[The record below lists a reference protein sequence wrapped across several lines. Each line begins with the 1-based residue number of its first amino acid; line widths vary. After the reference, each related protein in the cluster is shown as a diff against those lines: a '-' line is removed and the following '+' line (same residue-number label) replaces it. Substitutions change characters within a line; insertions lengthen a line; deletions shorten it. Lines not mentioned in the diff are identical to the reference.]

1 VLQPEAILAWY
12 GDGWLQSGLLGIS
25 DKDLKSSVEWPS
37 LEFIKL
43 TAGLTNRNYLFSLA
57 DKKFVL
63 RIAADNSDEL
73 SLDRSSEYCIHQHA
87 AEAGL
92 VSPILFRHESDDF
105 WLREFIVGEELNQ
118 QALTASVLQSVSAA
132 FDTLH
137 ADQSLQSVPQL
148 DLLSKASAY
157 WRMIDS
163 SDSRVDGEADFQPL
177 RTRITELL
185 QCAFEQPRLALCH
198 LDPTL
203 NNWIQSEN
211 GLQLLDWEYAA
222 LANPLLDYA
231 AFVQGAEL
239 DQQQQE
245 QLLHGL
251 VYSDQDWQ
259 LAQKQMQALSLLWY
273 KAQKLISAEEFKQQC
288 QALIKY

>member
-1 VLQPEAILAWY
+1 MLQPEAILTRY
-12 GDGWLQSGLLGIS
+12 GDDWLQLGLLGIS
-25 DKDLKSSVEWPS
+25 DEYFKPPVEWS
-37 LEFIKL
+37 GLEFNKL

-63 RIAADNSDEL
+63 RIAADNSDVL
-73 SLDRSSEYCIHQHA
+73 ALDRISEYRIHQHA

-92 VSPILFRHESDDF
+92 VSPILFRHEDDNF
-105 WLREFIVGEELNQ
+105 WLREYIVGEELNQ
-118 QALTASVLQSVSAA
+118 QGLTVSVLRSVSAA

-137 ADQSLQSVPQL
+137 ADQSLQNVPQL

-157 WRMIDS
+157 WRMIDG
-163 SDSRVDGEADFQPL
+163 SDSRAAGEADFQPL
-177 RTRITELL
+177 RAQITELL

-203 NNWIQSEN
+203 NNWIKTGN

-245 QLLHGL
+245 QLLQGL
-251 VYSDQDWQ
+251 VYSDRDWQ

-273 KAQKLISAEEFKQQC
+273 KAQRLISAEEFKQQC

>member
-1 VLQPEAILAWY
+1 VLQPEAILARY
-12 GDGWLQSGLLGIS
+12 GDDWLQSGLLGIS
-25 DKDLKSSVEWPS
+25 EEDFNSPVEWSS

-73 SLDRSSEYCIHQHA
+73 SLDRISECRIHQHA
-87 AEAGL
+87 AKAGL
-92 VSPILFRHESDDF
+92 VSPILFHHESEDF
-105 WLREFIVGEELNQ
+105 WLREYIVGEELNQ
-118 QALTASVLQSVSAA
+118 QGLTASVLRSVSAA

-137 ADQSLQSVPQL
+137 ADQSLQNVQQL

-163 SDSRVDGEADFQPL
+163 SDSRVDGEADFPSLHVQ
-177 RTRITELL
+177 ITELL
-185 QCAFEQPRLALCH
+185 ECAFESPELALCH

-203 NNWIQSEN
+203 NNWIKTEN

-231 AFVQGAEL
+231 AFVQGAQL
-239 DQQQQE
+239 DLPQQE
-245 QLLHGL
+245 QLLQGL

-273 KAQKLISAEEFKQQC
+273 KAQRLISAEEFKHQC